1 MDSKIS
7 IRKIEVSDNIAI
19 AKIIRNALLEF
30 GAAKPGTVYFDNS
43 TDSLFE
49 LFQEQNAVYFIAE
62 ENGHVIGGGG
72 IFPTKGLPSNT
83 CELVKMYLHPKYRGK
98 GIGRILREECISF
111 AKSKSFENI
120 YLETMPELIAALKVY
135 EKLGFQYLSKPMGSS
150 GHFGCDL
157 WMLKK
162 L

>member
-7 IRKIEVSDNIAI
+7 IRPIEVSDNIAI

-72 IFPTKGLPSNT
+72 VFPTKGLPPNT

-98 GIGRILREECISF
+98 GIGRILIEECISF

-135 EKLGFQYLSKPMGSS
+135 EKLGFQYLYKPMGSS

>member
-7 IRKIEVSDNIAI
+7 IRPIEVSDNIAI

-72 IFPTKGLPSNT
+72 IFPTKGLPPNT

-98 GIGRILREECISF
+98 GIGRILIEECISF

-135 EKLGFQYLSKPMGSS
+135 EKLGFQYLSKPMGNS

>member
-7 IRKIEVSDNIAI
+7 IRPIEVSDNIAI

-72 IFPTKGLPSNT
+72 IFPTKGLPPNT
-83 CELVKMYLHPKYRGK
+83 CELVKMYLHPKYREK
-98 GIGRILREECISF
+98 GIGRILIEECISF

>member
-7 IRKIEVSDNIAI
+7 IRPIEVSDNIAI

-72 IFPTKGLPSNT
+72 IFPTKGLPPNT
-83 CELVKMYLHPKYRGK
+83 CELVKMYLHPKYREK
-98 GIGRILREECISF
+98 GIGRILIEECISF

-135 EKLGFQYLSKPMGSS
+135 EKLGFQYLSKPMGNS

>member
-7 IRKIEVSDNIAI
+7 IRPIEVSDNIAI

-72 IFPTKGLPSNT
+72 IFPTKGLPPNT

-98 GIGRILREECISF
+98 GIGRILIEECISF

-135 EKLGFQYLSKPMGSS
+135 EKRGFQYLSKPMGSS

>member
-1 MDSKIS
+1 MNSKIS
-7 IRKIEVSDNIAI
+7 IRVIEASDNIAI

-30 GAAKPGTVYFDNS
+30 GAVKSGTVYFDNS

-49 LFQEQNAVYFIAE
+49 LFQEQNAAYFIAE
-62 ENGHVIGGGG
+62 YNGYVIGGGG
-72 IFPTKGLPSNT
+72 VFPTKGLPSNT
-83 CELVKMYLHPKYRGK
+83 CELAKMYLHSKYRGK
-98 GIGRILREECISF
+98 GIGRMLIEECFLF

-120 YLETMPELIAALKVY
+120 YLETMPELKSALIVY
-135 EKLGFQYLSKPMGSS
+135 EKLGFQYLSSPMGNS
-150 GHFGCDL
+150 GHYGCDL

>member
-7 IRKIEVSDNIAI
+7 IRPIEVSDNIAI

-72 IFPTKGLPSNT
+72 IFPTKGLPPNT

-98 GIGRILREECISF
+98 GIGRILIEECISF